1 MNTLFETYF
10 KIISEAKFKN
20 SKWKFDKII
29 NNVEIY
35 ENIVHLQERLTE
47 RYQKDLYEWLF
58 LKTIK
63 RQIIDYINRYKTIN
77 EIDFLKV
84 RFTVAIDKAD
94 KVIISNYFRTNPT
107 TSVEFLDMEKET
119 MKRLEQETQIQNEY
133 DFIFNDKY
141 SDEEKFCMYVNKKE
155 GYELIT
161 VDKLRQILED

>member
-58 LKTIK
+58 WKTIK
-63 RQIIDYINRYKTIN
+63 RQMIDYINNNNIW
-77 EIDFLKV
+77 
-84 RFTVAIDKAD
+84 
-94 KVIISNYFRTNPT
+94 
-107 TSVEFLDMEKET
+107 
-119 MKRLEQETQIQNEY
+119 
-133 DFIFNDKY
+133 
-141 SDEEKFCMYVNKKE
+141 
-155 GYELIT
+155 
-161 VDKLRQILED
+161 KL

>member
-58 LKTIK
+58 WKTIK
-63 RQIIDYINRYKTIN
+63 RQIINYINNNNIWKLCSKHNKHQKMCVCHLTKTDLWSAFI
-77 EIDFLKV
+77 
-84 RFTVAIDKAD
+84 
-94 KVIISNYFRTNPT
+94 
-107 TSVEFLDMEKET
+107 
-119 MKRLEQETQIQNEY
+119 IQN
-133 DFIFNDKY
+133 DL
-141 SDEEKFCMYVNKKE
+141 EESKQRIYFSTFLPNENTKIHSNVFKFE
-155 GYELIT
+155 IP
-161 VDKLRQILED
+161 I

>member
-58 LKTIK
+58 WKTIK
-63 RQIIDYINRYKTIN
+63 RQIIDYINNNNIWKLCSKHNKHQKMCVCHLTKTNLLSAFILQNDFEESKHRIYFSTFLPN
-77 EIDFLKV
+77 ENTRIH
-84 RFTVAIDKAD
+84 
-94 KVIISNYFRTNPT
+94 SN
-107 TSVEFLDMEKET
+107 
-119 MKRLEQETQIQNEY
+119 
-133 DFIFNDKY
+133 IF
-141 SDEEKFCMYVNKKE
+141 KFE
-155 GYELIT
+155 IP
-161 VDKLRQILED
+161 I

>member
-58 LKTIK
+58 WKTIK
-63 RQIIDYINRYKTIN
+63 RQIIDYINNNNIWKLCSKHNKHQKMCVCHLTKTNLWSASILQNDFEESKHRIYFSTFLPN
-77 EIDFLKV
+77 ENTRIH
-84 RFTVAIDKAD
+84 
-94 KVIISNYFRTNPT
+94 SN
-107 TSVEFLDMEKET
+107 
-119 MKRLEQETQIQNEY
+119 
-133 DFIFNDKY
+133 IF
-141 SDEEKFCMYVNKKE
+141 KFE
-155 GYELIT
+155 IP
-161 VDKLRQILED
+161 I